1 MFSSGIE
8 LEHWSQLD
16 KIDNFF
22 YISKAFFQLSLDVA
36 PFLHELSFK
45 CCLGVL

>member
-1 MFSSGIE
+1 MFSGGIE

-22 YISKAFFQLSLDVA
+22 YISKAFFPLSLEVA
-36 PFLHELSFK
+36 
-45 CCLGVL
+45 